1 VEEPVQENL
10 NNMKKTVIL
19 FAVLGGFIF
28 LIFGNLFKAGSGH
41 VEVVEKVEV
50 LTEENQKLTEEN
62 KTLSSENNKLKVTA
76 DSLITKQDSLK
87 ESVTELTKKQEK
99 NEIKKISAPRNVD
112 VVDQPYT
119 IIVPIEEVSGSEN

>member
-1 VEEPVQENL
+1 
-10 NNMKKTVIL
+10 MKKTVIL

-112 VVDQPYT
+112 VVVDQPYT